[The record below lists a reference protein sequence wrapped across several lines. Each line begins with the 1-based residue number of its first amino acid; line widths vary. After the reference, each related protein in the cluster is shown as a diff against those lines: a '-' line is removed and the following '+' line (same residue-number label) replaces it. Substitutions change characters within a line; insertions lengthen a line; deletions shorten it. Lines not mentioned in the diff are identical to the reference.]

1 MPDNSLP
8 PPDFPERDADD
19 GKNRPSAF
27 DDFVNHDLDFTGL
40 ESSGEKSDR
49 PSSDPIDHSY
59 LRPLNPFP
67 FSSPKPADDSP
78 YGNLPTRGTPQP
90 DEEGQGQPRQ
100 GLGGLAGRLNSL
112 FSSASGAPYPRVAPP
127 PLEDPRWVRGVYRV
141 QRDLRIYR
149 SPHRSA
155 PRVCTLP
162 EANRRLD
169 KSLRFI
175 ANVSP
180 GWSAVHLVGDQPIIG
195 FVENS
200 EVLLVPRKGLRDVW
214 EDVALIVCL
223 ILLILALI
231 TNLDQLP
238 FLGGTSEHDQIVT
251 LQSQLAE
258 RDAQIQQLHGTVE
271 ALRVAPAGSTDE
283 AFTEARDEA
292 GQ

>member
-8 PPDFPERDADD
+8 PPDFPERDGDD
-19 GKNRPSAF
+19 GKKKTSSF
-27 DDFVNHDLDFTGL
+27 DDFVNNDLDFTGL
-40 ESSGEKSDR
+40 DSSAEKSDPVDR
-49 PSSDPIDHSY
+49 SY

-67 FSSPKPADDSP
+67 FPTPKPSEDAP
-78 YGNLPTRGTPQP
+78 YGNLPNRGVTPP
-90 DEEGQGQPRQ
+90 SEDESQPRA
-100 GLGGLAGRLNSL
+100 GLGGLAGRLGSL
-112 FSSASGAPYPRVAPP
+112 FAGGSAAYPRIPPP

-155 PRVCTLP
+155 PRVVTLP

-195 FVENS
+195 FVDNS
-200 EVLLVPRKGLRDVW
+200 EVLLVARKGLRDVW

-231 TNLDQLP
+231 TNLDHLP
-238 FLGGTSEHDQIVT
+238 FLGGNDEAERITALE
-251 LQSQLAE
+251 SQLAE
-258 RDAQIQQLHGTVE
+258 RDARIQELQATIE
-271 ALRVAPAGSTDE
+271 ALRVAPAGSPNETDGE
-283 AFTEARDEA
+283 TRDET
-292 GQ
+292 GS